1 MNLDEFY
8 NLVELAEA
16 SYADLQ
22 DYDNDAVEEA
32 LTDDEGE
39 IESKFSATQASNF
52 VERWSV
58 LHHQPDTDSD
68 FSATLFKSKSTEG
81 TQYVLAIR
89 GTAGFWDDLVETDG
103 GDIVADGLAW
113 EQILDLYNCWQQLTA
128 QEGAVYQVATTEILA
143 AESAAYQ
150 LAAAGQAVLIDGLST
165 PADRYLEQLRSRSD
179 LIIDEPL
186 GLVRQIITTTLSTD
200 KGDRFIF
207 RKKEQRR

>member
-68 FSATLFKSKSTEG
+68 FSATLFKSNEKKG
-81 TQYVLAIR
+81 T
-89 GTAGFWDDLVETDG
+89 DLFYK
-103 GDIVADGLAW
+103 I
-113 EQILDLYNCWQQLTA
+113 LTA
-128 QEGAVYQVATTEILA
+128 A
-143 AESAAYQ
+143 
-150 LAAAGQAVLIDGLST
+150 
-165 PADRYLEQLRSRSD
+165 RY
-179 LIIDEPL
+179 
-186 GLVRQIITTTLSTD
+186 VT
-200 KGDRFIF
+200 FA
-207 RKKEQRR
+207 